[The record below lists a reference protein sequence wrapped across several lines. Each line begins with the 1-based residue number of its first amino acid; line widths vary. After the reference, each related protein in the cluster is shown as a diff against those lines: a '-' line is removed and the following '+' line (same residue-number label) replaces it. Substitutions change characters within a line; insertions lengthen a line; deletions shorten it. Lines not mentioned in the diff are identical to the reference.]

1 MDDIHAIRTG
11 ICKMIEHFSIYIDP
25 EKQLQQISNDFAK
38 TMSLA
43 VCQNQQTKNESDGV
57 FEFIESK
64 LALNL
69 LLDGKPNQLVF
80 DFADGEVG
88 FRAARVSK
96 ANEVVSKAIGCKPYY
111 RPKVLDATAG
121 MGRDSLIMAL
131 LGCEVTMF
139 ERNFAIFQL
148 LQNALSIFKLDPNY
162 YEVSSRIS
170 LSQKN
175 SIESFTELS
184 DVDVIYLDPMFPA
197 RKKSALVKKEMR
209 LFKLLAGEDLD
220 ADSLLESALNTTA
233 KRVVVKRPKG
243 APLLAGKKPSH
254 EIVAKKF
261 RYDVYLINN
270 QITK

>member
-1 MDDIHAIRTG
+1 
-11 ICKMIEHFSIYIDP
+11 MIEDFKLYIDP
-25 EKQLQQISNDFAK
+25 QAQSSQSQEASNEFAK
-38 TMSLA
+38 ANSLEITDVQQA
-43 VCQNQQTKNESDGV
+43 VNDHQAT
-57 FEFIESK
+57 FEFLNEK
-64 LALNL
+64 LILNL
-69 LLDGKPNQLVF
+69 LLDGKPNQLIF

-96 ANEVVSKAIGCKPYY
+96 ANEVVSRAIGCKPYY

-131 LGCEVTMF
+131 LGCEVILF

-148 LQNALSIFKLDPNY
+148 LQNALEHFKQQENY
-162 YEVSSRIS
+162 SEVSERIT
-170 LSQKN
+170 LIQKN
-175 SIESFTELS
+175 SIDSFS
-184 DVDVIYLDPMFPA
+184 DLDQVDVIYLDPMFPS

-209 LFKLLAGEDLD
+209 LFKLLAGEDSD
-220 ADSLLESALNTTA
+220 ADSLLVNALKSSA

-261 RYDVYLINN
+261 RYDVYLTNP
-270 QITK
+270 